1 MPRFFSAVCLVWAGL
16 LPLYAFALGLG
27 EIDLRSAL
35 NQPFVAEIP
44 VTSDSADEVAG
55 LRVNLASADTFD
67 QYGLDRPAF
76 LGDLAF
82 AVVTRQGRT
91 IVRITSSQ
99 PVTEPFVTMLLEVR
113 WPQGRLLREYT
124 VLLDPPVL
132 AAGAGRAAIPAPS
145 RPSSPAVR
153 REEPT
158 STRAQPSARAEP
170 PPARFGSDTFGPVQ
184 RNATLWGIA
193 QRLRP
198 SASVSMNQM
207 MLAIYRANPEAFVG
221 NINRLKAGAILRVP
235 DAAEIGQLGRSEAF
249 AEVRRQNETWR
260 GTIDRSGEESA
271 RLRLVPPP
279 EPATAEPPSV
289 RPTGTGAASAEDAE
303 LRRRVTQLEDQLA
316 DSERLIGLKDEELQ
330 ALQQRLAALQDRM
343 GVEEQVVPAA
353 EPAAADVA
361 VDERVAAEPA
371 LVDSEVPVEPEA
383 PAAPEDVEPAVAPPP
398 PTSTTVVTS
407 AEEQSWLGAL
417 FGSIWLYVGIGLVLV
432 ATLFTMRR
440 RSAQVAEGR
449 WEAVAPEPETS
460 AEEGADSTDQ
470 LRVLRAPE
478 ETFVVEESAAGPPT
492 EAFEAEPP
500 AAEAPVFETAEAAA
514 ISAEDELPLERTISA
529 EGAVDLDQAD
539 PLAEA
544 DFHMAYGLYDQ
555 AADLLTN
562 ALTVEP
568 DRKDLR
574 LKLLEVYFVWE
585 NRGGFLKEAQL
596 LRERTDPASDPDWN
610 KVLIMGRQICP
621 DEELFADAGAAVA
634 PDEMDFSV
642 GEETGGSVDLVL
654 GDEEGGLDFDL
665 GAASAGDELGE
676 GLDFDI
682 PAEVPGAPTPTIRVE
697 PGAEG
702 TLEAPTVE
710 YQQPESA
717 TLETPTIESPQ
728 PGSGTVETPTIESPQ
743 PESRSVETPTIEAE
757 MAGVSPTL
765 EAPAAPGTLETP
777 TIESMPPMGG
787 EGDQTAEI
795 DLDDLGLDLT
805 GLDEAADE
813 IATGL
818 HEVPDEIATG
828 LHEIDPSLAEAA
840 ASGDESLDWDTA
852 ARQLDVSGLAEAEES
867 VAPDATAAFDLG
879 GQEFSDHM
887 GFGGL
892 ADSEST
898 AEMQSLGEPAE
909 EGPDVEALRASL
921 ENGPDESTGD
931 TVEQPALATGDTLE
945 QPAADSGLPA
955 ELLAAGS
962 DVDLDLDLG
971 LEGAGAEIGE
981 GATTT
986 VDFAQEGPTMTE
998 VGTKLDLA
1006 RAYLDMGDPDGARS
1020 ILDEVLEEG
1029 DDGQRQ
1035 EAQKLLDD
1043 LAV

>member
-1 MPRFFSAVCLVWAGL
+1 MPRLLSAVCLAWAGL
-16 LPLYAFALGLG
+16 LPLYAVALGLG

-35 NQPFVAEIP
+35 NQPFMAEIP

-82 AVVTRQGRT
+82 AVVNRQGRT
-91 IVRITSSQ
+91 IVRITSRQ

-132 AAGAGRAAIPAPS
+132 APGAGRVAAPAPS
-145 RPSSPAVR
+145 RPASPAVR
-153 REEPT
+153 REEPA
-158 STRAQPSARAEP
+158 STGTQPSARAEP
-170 PPARFGSDTFGPVQ
+170 SPPRFGGDTFGPVQ

-279 EPATAEPPSV
+279 EPATSEPPSV
-289 RPTGTGAASAEDAE
+289 RPTGTGVASAEAAE
-303 LRRRVTQLEDQLA
+303 LQRRVTQLEDQLA

-330 ALQQRLAALQDRM
+330 ALQQRLAALQDRL
-343 GVEEQVVPAA
+343 GEAEPVVPAA
-353 EPAAADVA
+353 EPAADDTA
-361 VDERVAAEPA
+361 VDAGVAAEPD
-371 LVDSEVPVEPEA
+371 LVDSEAAVQPEA
-383 PAAPEDVEPAVAPPP
+383 PAAPADVEPEVEAPPP
-398 PTSTTVVTS
+398 SSTTVVTTVD
-407 AEEQSWLGAL
+407 EQTWLGAL
-417 FGSIWLYVGIGLVLV
+417 FGSIWLYIGIGLVLV

-440 RSAQVAEGR
+440 RSAQEAGGR
-449 WEAVAPEPETS
+449 WEALAPEPET
-460 AEEGADSTDQ
+460 AADEGADSTDQ

-478 ETFVVEESAAGPPT
+478 ETFVVEESVAGPQT

-500 AAEAPVFETAEAAA
+500 AAVAPDAETVEAAA
-514 ISAEDELPLERTISA
+514 VSAEDELPLERTISA

-539 PLAEA
+539 PIAEA

-562 ALTVEP
+562 ALTTEP

-596 LRERTDPASDPDWN
+596 LRAQADPATDPDWN

-621 DEELFADAGAAVA
+621 DEELFADVGGAVA
-634 PDEMDFSV
+634 PDAMDFSV
-642 GEETGGSVDLVL
+642 GEDTGGSVDLVL

-665 GAASAGDELGE
+665 GAASAGDELDE

-682 PAEVPGAPTPTIRVE
+682 PHEVPEAPTPTVRAE
-697 PGAEG
+697 PGVEA
-702 TLEAPTVE
+702 TFEAPTVE
-710 YQQPESA
+710 YRQPEST
-717 TLETPTIESPQ
+717 TL
-728 PGSGTVETPTIESPQ
+728 ETPTIESPQ
-743 PESRSVETPTIEAE
+743 PESRTVETPTIEAD
-757 MAGVSPTL
+757 MVGVSPTL

-777 TIESMPPMGG
+777 TIESVPPMGG

-818 HEVPDEIATG
+818 HEVPDDIATG
-828 LHEIDPSLAEAA
+828 MHEIDPSLAEAA
-840 ASGDESLDWDTA
+840 ASGDEELDWDTA
-852 ARQLDVSGLAEAEES
+852 ARQLNVSGLEEAERS
-867 VAPDATAAFDLG
+867 AAPDATAAFDLG
-879 GQEFSDHM
+879 GQEFADEAA
-887 GFGGL
+887 FGGL

-909 EGPDVEALRASL
+909 EGADLDALVASL
-921 ENGPDESTGD
+921 EKGPDESS
-931 TVEQPALATGDTLE
+931 GDTLE
-945 QPAADSGLPA
+945 QPALATVDTVEQPAADTDLPA
-955 ELLAAGS
+955 ELLAASG
-962 DVDLDLDLG
+962 DVDLDLG